1 MSKILRAVSFY
12 RNEKDRLTAYTLQ
25 LIQVD
30 IIIEKQTSFFIQII
44 TPERGRMFDNQI
56 AFKVSKAA
64 AKENFHKVH
73 MAMQSMIQPEREVWT
88 CGRPAEFPTIEKGAN
103 HD

>member
-1 MSKILRAVSFY
+1 MSKILRAVNFY
-12 RNEKDRLTAYTLQ
+12 RNEKDRLNAYTLQ

-64 AKENFHKVH
+64 AEENFRKVH
-73 MAMQSMIQPEREVWT
+73 MAMRSMIQPEREVWT
-88 CGRPAEFPTIEKGAN
+88 CGKPAEFPTIEKGEN

>member
-1 MSKILRAVSFY
+1 MSKILRAVNFY
-12 RNEKDRLTAYTLQ
+12 RDKNDLMNAYTLQ
-25 LIQVD
+25 LIQLD
-30 IIIEKQTSFFIQII
+30 TIIKKQTSFFIQII

-64 AKENFHKVH
+64 AEENFRKVH
-73 MAMQSMIQPEREVWT
+73 MAMRSMIQPEREVWT
-88 CGRPAEFPTIEKGAN
+88 CGKPAEFPTIEKGEN

>member
-73 MAMQSMIQPEREVWT
+73 MAMQSMIQPERE
-88 CGRPAEFPTIEKGAN
+88 CGHAGGQQNFLL
-103 HD
+103 

>member
-44 TPERGRMFDNQI
+44 TPER
-56 AFKVSKAA
+56 
-64 AKENFHKVH
+64 
-73 MAMQSMIQPEREVWT
+73 EVWT
-88 CGRPAEFPTIEKGAN
+88 CGKPAEFPTIEKGAN

>member
-1 MSKILRAVSFY
+1 MSKILRAVNFY
-12 RNEKDRLTAYTLQ
+12 RDEKDRLNAYTLQ

-30 IIIEKQTSFFIQII
+30 IIIEKQVGFFIQII
-44 TPERGRMFDNQI
+44 TPEHGRMFDNQI

-64 AKENFHKVH
+64 AEENFRKVH
-73 MAMQSMIQPEREVWT
+73 MAMRSMIQPEREVWT
-88 CGRPAEFPTIEKGAN
+88 CGKPAEFPTIEKGVN